1 MTATTDR
8 VADASSPAPS
18 RPRRARR
25 GGWFLQAY
33 TWVIIFWLSLPILV
47 MILFGFNDTSGR
59 FNFVWQG
66 WTLNWYR
73 ELFSINDLT
82 TSLKNSLSIAAIV
95 TVVSTILGTLIG
107 YAMGKYRFRGRGV
120 LDLVLF
126 ANVAAPEI
134 AMGTGLLSLF
144 LTMGVPRGYWT
155 VVIAHVMFCIVYV
168 AITVRAR
175 MAAYDPSLEEAARD
189 LGASGFTTFRL
200 VTLPVLMPGVVAG
213 ALLAFALSID
223 DFIIT
228 QFNAGTM
235 QTFPLWVYASSRV
248 GTPPQVNVMGTL
260 VFAFGVLIVLANF
273 IWLRRSMRQHPP
285 ATEDGDE

>member
-1 MTATTDR
+1 MSRRPDR
-8 VADASSPAPS
+8 APWL
-18 RPRRARR
+18 A
-25 GGWFLQAY
+25 AY
-33 TWVIIFWLSLPILV
+33 AWLVMFWLSLPILV
-47 MILFGFNDTSGR
+47 MIVFGFNDTTSK

-66 WTLNWYR
+66 WTLHWYR
-73 ELFSINDLT
+73 DLFNIPDLT
-82 TSLKNSLSIAAIV
+82 AALENSITIAVIVTIAA
-95 TVVSTILGTLIG
+95 TALGTMIG
-107 YAMGKYRFRGRGV
+107 YAMGKYRFRGRGM

-144 LTMGVPRGYWT
+144 LTLGIPRGYWT
-155 VVIAHVMFCIVYV
+155 VVIAHIMFDIVYV

-175 MAAYDPSLEEAARD
+175 MAAFDRSLEEASQD
-189 LGASGFTTFRL
+189 LGAGGFTTFRL

-228 QFNAGTM
+228 DFNAGAM
-235 QTFPLWVYASSRV
+235 QTFPLWVYGSSRV

-260 VFAFGVLIVLANF
+260 IFAFGILLVLANT
-273 IWLRRSMRQHPP
+273 IMLRRARRQGVSG
-285 ATEDGDE
+285 TG